1 MSQYH
6 ITPLANQ
13 ILFRIIDLDAP
24 GDIFLPEGVAKKQ
37 AAQVIAVGSE
47 VKYGITPG
55 DLLILADGIA
65 FAGLKNFDDEIV
77 HLINDG
83 CVVAKY
89 EKRNPALN

>member
-1 MSQYH
+1 MQYH

-37 AAQVIAVGSE
+37 AAQVIDVGTE
-47 VKYGITPG
+47 VKYGIAQG
-55 DLLILADGIA
+55 DLLILADGIS
-65 FAGLKNFDDEIV
+65 FPGLKNFDDEIV

-89 EKRNPALN
+89 VPKDLSLN